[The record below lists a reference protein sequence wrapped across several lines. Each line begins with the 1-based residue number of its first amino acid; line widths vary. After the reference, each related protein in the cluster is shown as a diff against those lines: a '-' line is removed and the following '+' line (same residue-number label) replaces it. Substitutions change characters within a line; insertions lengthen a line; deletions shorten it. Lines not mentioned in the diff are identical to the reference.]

1 MISVFNSRCDDK
13 PKTNDMFQL
22 YSSFTAELSLIIYK
36 SLTSRWGWVDTP
48 APLVITTMEKKLLRS
63 SLLNQLDH
71 PGRLSLGEL
80 AQRDVVH
87 NTLLTL
93 GTFQLD
99 GSHLQA
105 FFFFKIRLHKCVIF
119 VFVAEKTSIS
129 HLHKEGVL
137 VAVELKQIIIQLCC
151 NAFLV
156 ASIKIP
162 EESKLGVAITVERK
176 SWMSCGA

>member
-1 MISVFNSRCDDK
+1 MC
-13 PKTNDMFQL
+13 L
-22 YSSFTAELSLIIYK
+22 
-36 SLTSRWGWVDTP
+36 
-48 APLVITTMEKKLLRS
+48 
-63 SLLNQLDH
+63 
-71 PGRLSLGEL
+71 
-80 AQRDVVH
+80 
-87 NTLLTL
+87 
-93 GTFQLD
+93 
-99 GSHLQA
+99 
-105 FFFFKIRLHKCVIF
+105 IF

-129 HLHKEGVL
+129 YLHKEGVL